1 MKKDPSVVYRVF
13 LMVGD
18 AMAIVFSF
26 AFAYYFRTHID
37 GRPYYFT
44 SDIRDFVIT
53 TFWLVPLWLIILM
66 ILGLYSKAVLRSR
79 WREYGRLFLASIIGI
94 MAILTYDFFADG
106 TIAEGSLFPVKTI
119 VVYAAL
125 FCFVSLV
132 VFRTVIGLM
141 RKFVLRHNH
150 GLLRTVIVGN
160 DQNTTQLLEAI
171 APDSGHKVVGVVA
184 RNEFVPEEWR
194 KCKYRNLREALR
206 RCKPDAVIHTDEV
219 DIEGVNQLAIDNHAL
234 YYYAP
239 NDQALFS
246 HMGNVEL
253 IAATPVILVRQ
264 TPLMGGARVF
274 KRICD
279 LLLGVVAL
287 VIAAPFMLVIF
298 VIQKMY
304 DIKAPALYRDM
315 RLSRFNRK
323 FPLLK
328 FRTIRMEY
336 NGMTPEEAF
345 SKMGKPELAVK
356 YREGGDYLRNDPRYT
371 KLGLMLRKTSL
382 DELPQIFN
390 ILKGDISFVGPRALQ
405 SGELKSYGNLGLL
418 LSVKSGLTGLAQVS
432 GRRDI
437 SFDERRALD
446 IYYIQNWSPWLDV
459 QILFRTVWSVL
470 KGQGAK

>member
-37 GRPYYFT
+37 SRPYYFT
-44 SDIRDFVIT
+44 SQIRDFIWVSL
-53 TFWLVPLWLIILM
+53 FLVPIWLIILM
-66 ILGLYSKAVLRSR
+66 ILGLYSKSVLRSR
-79 WREYGRLFLASIIGI
+79 LREYGRLFFASVIGI

-119 VVYAAL
+119 AIYAAL
-125 FCFVSLV
+125 FCFISLV
-132 VFRTVIGLM
+132 VFRTVVSLV

-160 DQNTTQLLEAI
+160 NQNTTQFLESI
-171 APDSGHKVVGVVA
+171 TPESGHKVVAVVA
-184 RNEFVPEEWR
+184 RNEFIPDEWR
-194 KCKYRNLREALR
+194 KYKYKNLKEALIKL
-206 RCKPDAVIHTDEV
+206 KPDAVIHTDGE

-239 NDQALFS
+239 NEQSMVS

-279 LLLGVVAL
+279 LLLGSVAL
-287 VIAAPFMLVIF
+287 IIASPFMLVIF
-298 VIQKMY
+298 IVQKMY
-304 DIKAPALYRDM
+304 DVKAPALYRDM
-315 RLSRFNRK
+315 RLSRFNKK

-328 FRTIRMEY
+328 FRTIKMEY

-345 SKMGKPELAVK
+345 DKMGKPELSVK
-356 YREGGDYLRNDPRYT
+356 YREGGDYLKNDPRYT
-371 KLGLMLRKTSL
+371 GLGLILRKTSL
-382 DELPQIFN
+382 DELPQIIN
-390 ILKGDISFVGPRALQ
+390 ILRGDISFVGPRALQ
-405 SGELKSYGNLGLL
+405 AGELKSYGNRGLL

-446 IYYIQNWSPWLDV
+446 IYYIQNWTPWMDI
-459 QILFRTVWSVL
+459 QILFKTVLCVL

>member
-13 LMVGD
+13 LMLGD

-37 GRPYYFT
+37 ARPYYFT
-44 SDIRDFVIT
+44 SQIRDFIGVSLL
-53 TFWLVPLWLIILM
+53 LVPVWLIILM
-66 ILGLYSKAVLRSR
+66 ILGLYSKTILRSR
-79 WREYGRLFLASIIGI
+79 LREYGRLFFASVLGI

-119 VVYAAL
+119 AIYAAL
-125 FCFVSLV
+125 FCFISLV
-132 VFRTVIGLM
+132 VFRTAVGLA

-150 GLLRTVIVGN
+150 GLLRTVVVGN
-160 DQNTTQLLEAI
+160 NQNTTQFLEAI
-171 APDSGHKVVGVVA
+171 TPESGHKVVGVVA
-184 RNEFVPEEWR
+184 RNEFVSEEWR
-194 KCKYRNLREALR
+194 KHKYRNLKEALTKL
-206 RCKPDAVIHTDEV
+206 KPDAVIHTDGE
-219 DIEGVNQLAIDNHAL
+219 DIEGVNQLAIDHHAL

-239 NDQALFS
+239 NEQSLVS

-264 TPLMGGARVF
+264 TPLMGGAKVF

-279 LLLGVVAL
+279 LLLGTVAL
-287 VIAAPFMLVIF
+287 IIASPFMLVILI
-298 VIQKMY
+298 VQKMY
-304 DIKAPALYRDM
+304 DIKAPALYKDM
-315 RLSRFNRK
+315 RLSRFNKK

-328 FRTIRMEY
+328 FRTIRVEY

-345 SKMGKPELAVK
+345 EKMGKPELSVK
-356 YREGGDYLRNDPRYT
+356 YREGGDYLKNDPRYT
-371 KLGLMLRKTSL
+371 KLGLILRKTSL

-390 ILKGDISFVGPRALQ
+390 IIKGDISFVGPRALQ
-405 SGELKSYGNLGLL
+405 AGELKSYGNRGLL

-446 IYYIQNWSPWLDV
+446 IYYIQNWSPWMDI
-459 QILFRTVWSVL
+459 QILFKTVLCVL